1 MSTKKCITKKTSIF
15 GLFAALALFAF
26 ASFDSRANAQGVC
39 DDSAESA
46 YRITPR
52 C

>member
-1 MSTKKCITKKTSIF
+1 MLTKNMSII
-15 GLFAALALFAF
+15 GLFAALALFAS

-39 DDSAESA
+39 DDSAQSA
-46 YRITPR
+46 FAALPR